1 MEDNVDCQK
10 GPKISESIAKR
21 VELKWQTKLT
31 LDQLKEKSKNLLF
44 LENCPKLSAPLT
56 NKELFSQLNLQKNI
70 QKANI
75 ALDQVT
81 NNLLQDKGK
90 IKTMMK
96 NILDAI
102 ALMGHSLHDIST
114 MRRKKI
120 KPF

>member
-44 LENCPKLSAPLT
+44 LENCPKLSASLT

-102 ALMGHSLHDIST
+102 ALMGHSLQDIST